1 MSLSTKMFP
10 KSRSTPTHAGG
21 VRKGKASRF
30 AAPAS
35 TGPRW
40 QALESS
46 DEEDAPPAE
55 LSLKEKIALNP
66 LLAAMCRGDVS
77 WADDVEGPLGSPSA
91 DFIAH
96 ITAAVEEHQAAK
108 AAEAEAQA
116 MEEASIWHQSF
127 SRNLEAH
134 CGDRFDL
141 SYLTEAEYAACMTWL
156 YANGWYANGGRNNL
170 EAYPADLPPR
180 VWVMDRFATLLD
192 REEAPAQAPKPK
204 KATVTVLASPGPRVQ
219 VPRFCRASSGGVA
232 CADAACRY
240 VHADTMPRLNEPC
253 AFGAA
258 CGGTDPAKRAL
269 CLRMHPGETWDA
281 TLVVSRPQA
290 TVTGG
295 GAASATATATACTC
309 PH

>member
-30 AAPAS
+30 AIF
-35 TGPRW
+35 
-40 QALESS
+40 ESS

-66 LLAAMCRGDVS
+66 LMAAMYRGDVS

-108 AAEAEAQA
+108 AAEAEAQS

-141 SYLTEAEYAACMTWL
+141 SYLTEAEYVACMTWL
-156 YANGWYANGGRNNL
+156 YANGWYVTGGRNNL

-180 VWVMDRFATLLD
+180 VWVMDRFAAIM
-192 REEAPAQAPKPK
+192 EEAPAQALASSGPGLQAPKPK
-204 KATVTVLASPGPRVQ
+204 KATVT

-269 CLRMHPGETWDA
+269 CIRMHPGETWDA
-281 TLVVSRPQA
+281 TLVVSRPVA

>member
-30 AAPAS
+30 AVF
-35 TGPRW
+35 
-40 QALESS
+40 ESS

-77 WADDVEGPLGSPSA
+77 WADDMEGPRGSPSA

-96 ITAAVEEHQAAK
+96 ITAVEEELQAAK
-108 AAEAEAQA
+108 AAAHEAQA
-116 MEEASIWHQSF
+116 MEEASIWHQPF

-141 SYLTEAEYAACMTWL
+141 SDLTELEYAACMTWL
-156 YANGWYANGGRNNL
+156 YANGWYVTGGRNNL
-170 EAYPADLPPR
+170 EAYSADLPPR
-180 VWVMDRFATLLD
+180 VWVMDRFATLME
-192 REEAPAQAPKPK
+192 EEAPAPAQALAQAPAPKPK
-204 KATVTVLASPGPRVQ
+204 AKKTAVT

-240 VHADTMPRLNEPC
+240 VHADTMPRLDEPC

-269 CLRMHPGETWDA
+269 CIRMHPGETWDA
-281 TLVVSRPQA
+281 TLVVNRPVAPA
-290 TVTGG
+290 T
-295 GAASATATATACTC
+295 CTC

>member
-1 MSLSTKMFP
+1 MSLTTKMFP

-30 AAPAS
+30 AVF
-35 TGPRW
+35 
-40 QALESS
+40 ESS

-77 WADDVEGPLGSPSA
+77 WADDMEGPRGSPSA

-96 ITAAVEEHQAAK
+96 ITAVEEELQAAK
-108 AAEAEAQA
+108 AAAHEAQA
-116 MEEASIWHQSF
+116 MEEASIWHQPF

-141 SYLTEAEYAACMTWL
+141 SDLTELEYAACMTWL
-156 YANGWYANGGRNNL
+156 YANGWYVTGGRNNL
-170 EAYPADLPPR
+170 EAYSADLPPR
-180 VWVMDRFATLLD
+180 VWVMDRFAAIME
-192 REEAPAQAPKPK
+192 EEAPAPAQALAQAKPKAK
-204 KATVTVLASPGPRVQ
+204 KATVT

-240 VHADTMPRLNEPC
+240 VHADTMPRLDEPC

-269 CLRMHPGETWDA
+269 CIRMHPGETWDA
-281 TLVVSRPQA
+281 TLVVNRP
-290 TVTGG
+290 V
-295 GAASATATATACTC
+295 ATATCTC

>member
-1 MSLSTKMFP
+1 MSLTTKMFP

-77 WADDVEGPLGSPSA
+77 WADDAEGPLGSPSA

-96 ITAAVEEHQAAK
+96 ITAVAEELQATK
-108 AAEAEAQA
+108 IAAYEAQA
-116 MEEASIWHQSF
+116 MEEASIWHQPF

-141 SYLTEAEYAACMTWL
+141 SYLTESEYVACMTWL
-156 YANGWYANGGRNNL
+156 YANGWYVTGGRNNL
-170 EAYPADLPPR
+170 EAYSADLPPR
-180 VWVMDRFATLLD
+180 VWVMDRFAAIM
-192 REEAPAQAPKPK
+192 EEAPAPALAPKPK
-204 KATVTVLASPGPRVQ
+204 KTAVT

-269 CLRMHPGETWDA
+269 CIRMHPGETWNA
-281 TLVVSRPQA
+281 TLVVNRPVA
-290 TVTGG
+290 TATVTVTGG
-295 GAASATATATACTC
+295 GAASTGATATCTC

>member
-1 MSLSTKMFP
+1 MSLSTKMIT

-30 AAPAS
+30 AA
-35 TGPRW
+35 
-40 QALESS
+40 LESS

-55 LSLKEKIALNP
+55 LSLKEKIAQIP

-77 WADDVEGPLGSPSA
+77 WADDAEGPLGSPSA

-96 ITAAVEEHQAAK
+96 ITAVAEELQATK
-108 AAEAEAQA
+108 IAAYEAQA

-141 SYLTEAEYAACMTWL
+141 SYLTESEYVACMTWL
-156 YANGWYANGGRNNL
+156 YANGWCVTGGRNNL
-170 EAYPADLPPR
+170 EAYSADLPPR

-192 REEAPAQAPKPK
+192 REEEAPAQAPALALAPKPK
-204 KATVTVLASPGPRVQ
+204 KAMT

-269 CLRMHPGETWDA
+269 CIRMHPGETWDA
-281 TLVVSRPQA
+281 TLVVSRPVA

-295 GAASATATATACTC
+295 GAASTGATACTC

>member
-1 MSLSTKMFP
+1 
-10 KSRSTPTHAGG
+10 
-21 VRKGKASRF
+21 
-30 AAPAS
+30 
-35 TGPRW
+35 
-40 QALESS
+40 
-46 DEEDAPPAE
+46 
-55 LSLKEKIALNP
+55 
-66 LLAAMCRGDVS
+66 MCRGDVS

-192 REEAPAQAPKPK
+192 REEAPAQAQAQALASSGPGLQAPKPK
-204 KATVTVLASPGPRVQ
+204 KATVT

>member
-1 MSLSTKMFP
+1 MSLTTKMFP

-30 AAPAS
+30 AVF
-35 TGPRW
+35 
-40 QALESS
+40 ESS

-77 WADDVEGPLGSPSA
+77 WADDMEGPRGSPSA

-96 ITAAVEEHQAAK
+96 ITAVEEELQAAK
-108 AAEAEAQA
+108 AAAHEAQA
-116 MEEASIWHQSF
+116 MEEASIWHQPF

-141 SYLTEAEYAACMTWL
+141 SDLTELEYAACMTWL
-156 YANGWYANGGRNNL
+156 YANGWYVTGGRNNL
-170 EAYPADLPPR
+170 EAYSADLPPR
-180 VWVMDRFATLLD
+180 VWVMDRFATLME
-192 REEAPAQAPKPK
+192 EEAPAPAQALAQAPAPKPK
-204 KATVTVLASPGPRVQ
+204 AKKTAVT

-240 VHADTMPRLNEPC
+240 VHADTMPRLDEPC

-269 CLRMHPGETWDA
+269 CIRMHPGETWDA
-281 TLVVSRPQA
+281 TLVVNRPVAPA
-290 TVTGG
+290 T
-295 GAASATATATACTC
+295 CTC

>member
-77 WADDVEGPLGSPSA
+77 WADDAEGPLGSPSA

-96 ITAAVEEHQAAK
+96 ITAVAEELQATK
-108 AAEAEAQA
+108 IAAYEAQA
-116 MEEASIWHQSF
+116 MEEASIWHQPF

-141 SYLTEAEYAACMTWL
+141 SYLTESEYVACMTWL
-156 YANGWYANGGRNNL
+156 YANGWYVTGGRNNL
-170 EAYPADLPPR
+170 EAYSADLPPR
-180 VWVMDRFATLLD
+180 VWVMDRFAAIM
-192 REEAPAQAPKPK
+192 EEAPAPAQAQALASSGPGLQALAPKPK
-204 KATVTVLASPGPRVQ
+204 KATVT

-269 CLRMHPGETWDA
+269 CIRMHPGETWDA
-281 TLVVSRPQA
+281 TLVVNRPQA

-295 GAASATATATACTC
+295 GAASTPCTC